1 VRYARTR
8 RGCKTVRCKQK
19 KKMKPTIILLNLF
32 LLITITIH
40 GQSRYQKECTD
51 LVKITFNQE
60 LIEVSKIE
68 NQITKLNSAIKY
80 SSENNLN
87 ECNCADSVWIAKI
100 NDKRNFHPC
109 RHCSFDTTG
118 YLRNLIS
125 IVDSLILDKEF
136 STNIL
141 NTKRDS
147 FNYVVK
153 RFYLKKE
160 RREKDKNEF
169 MNFYHCIDPE
179 VIFLKKQSKF
189 LYPVYLDFFD
199 DKNKDYDLRDIL
211 LSSTFTFDNK
221 LEEEILNRIISIE
234 DKRFYYRMIGI
245 LSGIGG
251 QKSIEYFCNQLSNS
265 TYDEK
270 DLNLLI
276 NSSYMIIRR
285 TKENTFRQKFENI
298 LRNRKM
304 EDYIR
309 KD

>member
-1 VRYARTR
+1 MKTR
-8 RGCKTVRCKQK
+8 
-19 KKMKPTIILLNLF
+19 IILLNLF
-32 LLITITIH
+32 LLSITIY
-40 GQSRYQKECTD
+40 GQSHYQKECAD
-51 LVKITFNQE
+51 LVKITFNQK

-68 NQITKLNSAIKY
+68 NQISELNSAIKY

-100 NDKRNFHPC
+100 NDTRNFHPC
-109 RHCSFDTTG
+109 RHCSFDTTS

-125 IVDSLILDKEF
+125 RVDSLILDKEF
-136 STNIL
+136 SNYNL

-160 RREKDKNEF
+160 RREKDEKEF

-179 VIFLKKQSKF
+179 VLFLKSQSKF

-211 LSSTFTFDNK
+211 LSSTFAFDEK

-251 QKSIEYFCNQLSNS
+251 QKSIEYFCKVLSNS

-276 NSSYMIIRR
+276 NSSYIIIRR
-285 TKENTFRQKFENI
+285 TKENTYRQKFENV

-304 EDYIR
+304 ENYIR
-309 KD
+309 KS